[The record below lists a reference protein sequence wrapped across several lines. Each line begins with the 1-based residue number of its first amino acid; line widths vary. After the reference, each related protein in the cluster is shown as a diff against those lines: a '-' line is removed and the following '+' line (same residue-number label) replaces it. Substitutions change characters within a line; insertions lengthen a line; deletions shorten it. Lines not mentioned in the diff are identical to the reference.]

1 MCESINLRIIFFF
14 YYECSL
20 PWCFFWSSVRDFLS
34 EKCAV
39 LLNCPMWPRNKFFK
53 ITLYQISLCECIA
66 LKFFLQRSLLVGSI
80 SDILNFEM
88 SECLIQSLQVFLGLP
103 RPKHPLTTKFVISF
117 IALVLQHAQTSGD
130 AGCFQ
135 VIYTKSV
142 QDEKWTFT
150 VFQVCSAYPAKLSTV
165 ITL

>member
-1 MCESINLRIIFFF
+1 MCSFIK
-14 YYECSL
+14 L
-20 PWCFFWSSVRDFLS
+20 PHVTKKQILQ
-34 EKCAV
+34 
-39 LLNCPMWPRNKFFK
+39 NY
-53 ITLYQISLCECIA
+53 TLPISLCECIA

-88 SECLIQSLQVFLGLP
+88 SDLIQSLQVFLGLP

-142 QDEKWTFT
+142 QDEK
-150 VFQVCSAYPAKLSTV
+150 
-165 ITL
+165 